1 MFAAHILRC
10 LNGSA
15 SPQCAGVTCCR
26 KWDFISGVFLCLVWS
41 IQIHEAGLKYNAVSV
56 WRYHKNKKMQQ
67 VCLWYSGHIIYTVRY
82 TVYMIIYML
91 SKTYLYRHNFIHWE
105 SERERENKKN
115 MCLLFA
121 FSWEWSLLAMF
132 FFVSTTIR
140 LDICSKV
147 SPRKGGLVWGW
158 NKLDQK
164 KDAMSGSTNMVSTKN
179 TASPIHRFLQNLI
192 HYSST
197 FYKNSI

>member
-26 KWDFISGVFLCLVWS
+26 KWDFISSVFLCLVWS

-82 TVYMIIYML
+82 TVYMIICYQRL
-91 SKTYLYRHNFIHWE
+91 IYTDIILFTEKAR
-105 SERERENKKN
+105 ERERTRKN

-132 FFVSTTIR
+132 FLCPPPFAWIFAAKF
-140 LDICSKV
+140 LHGKV
-147 SPRKGGLVWGW
+147 AWCEDETSWIKKRMLCQDLQTWSQ
-158 NKLDQK
+158 QK
-164 KDAMSGSTNMVSTKN
+164 TLHLLYIDFSRIWFIIHQHSTK
-179 TASPIHRFLQNLI
+179 TPS
-192 HYSST
+192 
-197 FYKNSI
+197 K